1 MILVNVT
8 VKTNHSS
15 HKKPHKHTTTL
26 LITYLDSRPHFIYK
40 LKNLKP
46 LD

>member
-15 HKKPHKHTTTL
+15 HKKPHKHTTL
-26 LITYLDSRPHFIYK
+26 LITYLDSRLHFIYK

-46 LD
+46 LLD